1 MTWDSPPSREAL
13 RRGSHRLHSWAKAGV
28 PTQMCTFYRA
38 RAVGAARRVT
48 DQRRRRIR
56 QMGNGTSGNEQ
67 ELDYSDMRKFLLV
80 LCRVLD
86 TYAPDHLKLSDSFAA
101 VIAKMDG
108 AGPKTRSRQ
117 ARQVIAIL
125 LEGTIDFTPAQ
136 VAAAD
141 AMCKAADAPLLS
153 AVRAPFWRKVPK
165 ILARRKI
172 RNQEEYYL
180 VVERLN
186 DVGPTGLA

>member
-1 MTWDSPPSREAL
+1 MGPAVTSRNSTTRTCGNFCWSCVACWT
-13 RRGSHRLHSWAKAGV
+13 H
-28 PTQMCTFYRA
+28 T
-38 RAVGAARRVT
+38 
-48 DQRRRRIR
+48 R
-56 QMGNGTSGNEQ
+56 Q
-67 ELDYSDMRKFLLV
+67 
-80 LCRVLD
+80 
-86 TYAPDHLKLSDSFAA
+86 
-101 VIAKMDG
+101 I
-108 AGPKTRSRQ
+108 
-117 ARQVIAIL
+117 IAIL